1 MKKLAFIIVSIGI
14 GIICIFVYYKYAY
27 ASDPQSNF
35 RTAEIKRGDV
45 VATIAATGTVEP
57 EEVVDVG
64 AQVTGR
70 IVMLGLDP
78 RGLPE
83 SASPDK
89 DKFKD
94 KTIDYCTP
102 VTEGYQIAELDPS
115 VYYAQREQARANLT
129 RAKADL
135 EQMKYKRRQTELDWD
150 RAQMLKEQNAM
161 PKSDYDLAEAN
172 YQMAK
177 ANVAVGEA
185 VVDQNQAAL
194 DLAEKNFSY
203 TKIYSPIDGVVIT
216 RRVNIGQTVVSNMSA
231 SSLFLL
237 AKDLRKMEVWALV
250 NEADIGRVHDH
261 PDMPVRF
268 KVDAYPN
275 DVFHGRVT
283 QVRLN
288 ASSTQNVVLYTVVVS
303 FDNPD
308 LKVLPYMTASLL
320 FDVERKDN
328 VLQISNTALR
338 WKPKLEQVL
347 PELREELA
355 DSLNDKDQDKG
366 GDKDASAEKKSAAAK
381 DVAKFAKK
389 PDNSGRLWVQDG
401 AFVRPVELQKG
412 ITDGTVTEISGP
424 DLKDGMEVVVGE
436 KTPEDNN
443 EGTNPFMPK
452 IFNKKR

>member
-1 MKKLAFIIVSIGI
+1 
-14 GIICIFVYYKYAY
+14 
-27 ASDPQSNF
+27 
-35 RTAEIKRGDV
+35 
-45 VATIAATGTVEP
+45 
-57 EEVVDVG
+57 
-64 AQVTGR
+64 
-70 IVMLGLDP
+70 
-78 RGLPE
+78 
-83 SASPDK
+83 
-89 DKFKD
+89 
-94 KTIDYCTP
+94 
-102 VTEGYQIAELDPS
+102 
-115 VYYAQREQARANLT
+115 
-129 RAKADL
+129 
-135 EQMKYKRRQTELDWD
+135 
-150 RAQMLKEQNAM
+150 
-161 PKSDYDLAEAN
+161 
-172 YQMAK
+172 
-177 ANVAVGEA
+177 
-185 VVDQNQAAL
+185 
-194 DLAEKNFSY
+194 
-203 TKIYSPIDGVVIT
+203 
-216 RRVNIGQTVVSNMSA
+216 
-231 SSLFLL
+231 
-237 AKDLRKMEVWALV
+237 MEVWALV